1 MAPTSTEERWFTA
14 EHEWKA
20 ANFDYAVACWST
32 DYIRRD
38 ISLHDHSESHFD
50 LESGASVTFLDI
62 HEEYCAGYGPFFTL
76 TDDILV
82 FSDVD
87 QSNPDHE
94 KELRAKIASTKPLGQ
109 PTEQSN
115 AVKEKL
121 VQHLRKSRHDSV
133 RSSYTASMPLE
144 VREFDLR
151 KAIEN
156 PTGAIPRS
164 VLDFITHL
172 DSREEKHEALMLAS
186 GQAYLPPSIQRPVIL
201 LVSVV
206 DTAQT
211 TTIGESA
218 GYIAAY
224 DILADKLIIKPY
236 VSNDTRH
243 FLADNWFAD
252 LPPADDIAFTGTPM
266 DFVRKCLA
274 FAHSLTAADAASP
287 PTEASGFKY
296 LVWADVAEWLWYHSP
311 ALSSTDKAADE
322 EDRTLIAEFEQCC
335 RSRELKQKFQDLPFP
350 VQEKK
355 KKEAEGMGEG
365 KEKDEL
371 DWQVEACEQAVADYE
386 WGLRLAAKEAM
397 GEEGK
402 AGKAKAKA
410 AARLWDRVTEAF
422 EKFAVEAKMLG
433 VDG

>member
-50 LESGASVTFLDI
+50 LESGASITFLDV

-115 AVKEKL
+115 AIKEKL
-121 VQHLRKSRHDSV
+121 VQHLRKIRPDSV
-133 RSSYTASMPLE
+133 RSSHRASLPLE
-144 VREFDLR
+144 VRESNLR

-156 PTGAIPRS
+156 PTGAISRS

-186 GQAYLPPSIQRPVIL
+186 GQAYLPASIQRPVIL

-224 DILADKLIIKPY
+224 DILADKLIIKRY

-266 DFVRKCLA
+266 DFVRKCLP
-274 FAHSLTAADAASP
+274 FAQSLTAADAAFP

-296 LVWADVAEWLWYHSP
+296 LVWADVTEWLWYHSP

-335 RSRELKQKFQDLPFP
+335 RSREFKQKFQDLPFP

-355 KKEAEGMGEG
+355 KKKEAEGTGKDKEGKG

-386 WGLRLAAKEAM
+386 WGL
-397 GEEGK
+397 
-402 AGKAKAKA
+402 
-410 AARLWDRVTEAF
+410 
-422 EKFAVEAKMLG
+422 
-433 VDG
+433 

>member
-50 LESGASVTFLDI
+50 LESGASITFLDV

-121 VQHLRKSRHDSV
+121 VQHPRNIRPDSV
-133 RSSYTASMPLE
+133 RSSHRASLPLE
-144 VREFDLR
+144 VRESNLR
-151 KAIEN
+151 NAIEN
-156 PTGAIPRS
+156 PTGAISRS

-186 GQAYLPPSIQRPVIL
+186 GQAYLPASIQRPVIL
-201 LVSVV
+201 LVSVI

-224 DILADKLIIKPY
+224 DILADKLIIKRY

-266 DFVRKCLA
+266 DFVRKCLP
-274 FAHSLTAADAASP
+274 FAQSLTAADAAFP

-296 LVWADVAEWLWYHSP
+296 LVWADVTEWLWYHSP

-335 RSRELKQKFQDLPFP
+335 RSSRELKQKFQDLPFP

-355 KKEAEGMGEG
+355 KKKEEAEGTTGKDQEEKK

-371 DWQVEACEQAVADYE
+371 DWQVKACEQAVADYE
-386 WGLRLAAKEAM
+386 WGLRFAAKE
-397 GEEGK
+397 
-402 AGKAKAKA
+402 
-410 AARLWDRVTEAF
+410 
-422 EKFAVEAKMLG
+422 
-433 VDG
+433 